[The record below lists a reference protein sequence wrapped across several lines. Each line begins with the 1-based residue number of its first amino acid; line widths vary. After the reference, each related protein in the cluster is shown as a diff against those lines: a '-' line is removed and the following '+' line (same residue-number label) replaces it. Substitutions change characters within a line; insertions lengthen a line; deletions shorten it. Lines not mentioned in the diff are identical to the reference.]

1 MAEFKFDAN
10 QKYQQDAV
18 ASVVDLFK
26 GQPADAAALA
36 TTLTAQLGEGE
47 GDQASLLGEDYRL
60 EIGAVGNNL
69 LLDDEA
75 ILQNLQAV
83 QDRNGLEVVAEL
95 ADGGLDFDVEM
106 ETGTG
111 KTYVY
116 LRSIFELS
124 KRYNFTKFVILVPSV
139 PIKEGVISSIKAME
153 EHFRQLYAEPFDA
166 TIYSGKTAEE
176 VQSFATSTSVQILVM
191 TIDSV
196 RGDKNTRIIHQNRD
210 KLNGLRPIDY
220 LAATRPV
227 IVMDEPQNMESDL
240 SKSAVGEL
248 NPICTLRYSATHRKK
263 RNVVYRLDPVDAH
276 DLGLVKQIVVADV
289 LQAGADAK
297 PYIKLL
303 DVKREPTFQ
312 AKLELAVRKESDGSL
327 DRRAVWVKHGQDLA
341 DVTGNAA
348 YSNNWRVNEV
358 SYDPQFVELTND
370 VTLYQGDSVGG
381 SNEAIYREMI
391 RETIREHLRKEV
403 QMRDTGIKVLS
414 LFFVPT
420 VASYLGDGT
429 TNDSAN
435 GDFVK
440 WFDELFE
447 EERNKSDR
455 YKELLP
461 NSPTELR
468 RAYFSALKKRGGEVE
483 YIDTTGTTAKDD
495 DAYDLIMKD
504 KARLLD
510 PEVPVRF
517 IFSHSALREG
527 WDNPNV
533 FQICTLREMKGADE
547 RRQTIGRGLRLPV
560 AKSDEGYERV
570 PDRSIAQLTVVANE
584 SYQEFAKSL
593 QSDYVKAG
601 VSIGHVRPGEF
612 AKIPTIEEGI
622 EKLLGFNGSKLIWTE
637 LKDRGFIDK
646 DGKVQSTYQPNLE
659 GFSLGP
665 VPDFFWPETEIHAV
679 LDKCK
684 IEHFVKTRRKRV
696 PLKLNKELY
705 ASAEFEE
712 FWDRIS
718 RRTTY
723 RVSVKRAEI
732 IDAAVVKIKAEPTI
746 QPLRVQVTKAGVKI
760 VRGGT
765 KTEEKG
771 QRSTELVG
779 TYELPDI
786 VTELQAATSL
796 TRKTLV
802 DILLKS
808 ERMGEFIH
816 NPNDFIQMV
825 KRNLLNVLS
834 ATVVEGI
841 QYEKIAGY
849 IYELRE
855 LQKDGKE
862 ERDRFLDQMYKVK
875 NTQKTDFDY
884 IPIDSTGPKSPE
896 RQFAEKLDSRE
907 DIKVFMKLPVKFK
920 IPTPVG
926 DYNPDWAIVKV
937 EEGEERLYL
946 IRETKSTADWAA
958 LRPTEQAKIDSAKK
972 HFEAIG
978 VNYEKSSPE
987 DWRL

>member
-1 MAEFKFDAN
+1 MGEFKFDAN
-10 QKYQQDAV
+10 QQYQQDAI
-18 ASVVDLFK
+18 ASVVDLFE
-26 GQPADAAALA
+26 GQPADGAALA
-36 TTLTAQLGEGE
+36 TKLTAQLVEDTGE
-47 GDQASLLGEDYRL
+47 QASLLGENYTLD
-60 EIGAVGNNL
+60 IGAVGNNL
-69 LLDDEA
+69 LLDDEV

-83 QDRNGLEVVAEL
+83 QDRNGLEVSAEL
-95 ADGGLDFDVEM
+95 IGGGLDFDVEM

-116 LRSIFELS
+116 LRTIFELA

-139 PIKEGVISSIKAME
+139 PIKEGVISSVKAME
-153 EHFRQLYAEPFDA
+153 EHFNNLYAEPFDA
-166 TIYSGKTAEE
+166 TVYSGKTAEE
-176 VQSFATSTSVQILVM
+176 VQSFATSTSIQILVM

-196 RGDKNTRIIHQNRD
+196 RGDKNNRIIHQNRD

-227 IVMDEPQNMESDL
+227 VIMDEPQNMESEL
-240 SKSAVGEL
+240 SKSAISEL
-248 NPICTLRYSATHRKK
+248 NPLCTLRYSATHRKK
-263 RNVVYRLDPVDAH
+263 RNAVYRLDPVDAH

-289 LQAGADAK
+289 LQEGADAR

-303 DVKREPTFQ
+303 EVKREPAFQ
-312 AKLELAVRKESDGSL
+312 AKLELSVRKDSDGSL
-327 DRRAVWVKHGQDLA
+327 DRRAVWVKSGQDLA
-341 DVTGNAA
+341 DITKNAA
-348 YSNNWRVNEV
+348 YSNNWRINEIN
-358 SYDPQFVELTND
+358 YDPQSVELTND
-370 VTLYQGDSVGG
+370 VILYQGDSVGG
-381 SNEAIYREMI
+381 SNDAIYREMV

-403 QMRDTGIKVLS
+403 QMKDTGIKVLS

-420 VASYLGDGT
+420 VASYLGDGVS
-429 TNDSAN
+429 NESAN

-447 EERNKSDR
+447 EERNKNDR
-455 YKELLP
+455 YKDLLP
-461 NSPTELR
+461 YSPLELR
-468 RAYFSALKKRGGEVE
+468 RAYFSALRKKSGEVE

-495 DAYDLIMKD
+495 GSYDLIMKD

-510 PEVPVRF
+510 TDEPVRF

-527 WDNPNV
+527 WDNPNI
-533 FQICTLREMKGADE
+533 FQICTLREMKGGDE

-560 AKSDEGYERV
+560 AKTDEGYERV
-570 PDRSIAQLTVVANE
+570 PDRSIAQLTVIANE

-601 VSIGHVRPGEF
+601 VSIGFVRQGEF
-612 AKIPTIEEGI
+612 AKIPTLEDGV
-622 EKLLGFNGSKLIWTE
+622 EKLLGFNGSKLIWGE

-646 DGKVQSTYQPNLE
+646 DGKVLATYQPNLE

-665 VPDFFWPETEIHAV
+665 IPDFFWPETEIHAV

-696 PLKLNKELY
+696 PRMLNKELY
-705 ASAEFEE
+705 ASPEFEA
-712 FWDRIS
+712 FWEKIS

-723 RVSVKRAEI
+723 RVSVKRDDI
-732 IDAAVVKIKAEPTI
+732 IEKSVSKIKGESII
-746 QPLRVQVTKAGVKI
+746 QPLRVQVTKAGLKI

-771 QRSTELVG
+771 QRSAELAG
-779 TYELPDI
+779 TYDLPDI
-786 VTELQAATSL
+786 LTELQAATSL

-841 QYEKIAGY
+841 QYGKIAGY

-855 LQKDGKE
+855 LQRDGKE
-862 ERDRFLDQMYKVK
+862 ERDRFLDHMYQVQ
-875 NTQKTDFDY
+875 NRQKTDFDY
-884 IPIDSTGPKSPE
+884 VVYDSDVE
-896 RQFAEKLDSRE
+896 RQFAEKLDTRE
-907 DIKVFMKLPVKFK
+907 DIKLFMKLPAKFK
-920 IPTPVG
+920 IDTPVG
-926 DYNPDWAIVKV
+926 PYNPDWAIIKQ
-937 EEGEERLYL
+937 EDGEDRIYM
-946 IRETKSTADWAA
+946 IRETKSTLDDSK
-958 LRPTEQAKIDSAKK
+958 LRPSELAKIKSAKK
-972 HFEAIG
+972 HFAAIG
-978 VNYEKSSPE
+978 IDDYGRSVPE
-987 DWRL
+987 RWNL